1 MSQSSEQK
9 ESLSPL
15 KSALLAV
22 EKMRARLEA
31 IERSNSEPIA
41 IIGLGCRFP
50 GRADTPEAF
59 WRLLNDGTDA
69 VTEIPANRWDVSAFY
84 DARPEAQGKMYTRSG
99 SFLEDIDQFDSGFF
113 GISPRE
119 ATSMDPQQ
127 RLLLE
132 VSWEA
137 LENGGCAPDRLAG
150 SQTGVFIGICNR
162 DYAESYD
169 GAIDATSIDAYSGTG
184 NIFSVA
190 AGRLAYTLG
199 LTGPALAVDTAC
211 SSSLVAIHLACQSL
225 RQKECEMAL
234 AGGVNLILS
243 PLSYIFLARAKAI
256 SADGRCRTFDADATG
271 YGRGEGCGVVVLK
284 RLSDAVAAGDR
295 ILATIR
301 GSAVNHDGRSSGLTV
316 PNGTAQQ
323 RLLRRALENAGVSPH
338 EVSYVETHGTGT
350 PLGDPIEVGAIATV
364 LGTGRPHDR
373 PLLIG
378 SVKTNIGHLEAAAGV
393 ASLIKVVLSFS
404 HD

>member
-119 ATSMDPQQ
+119 ATSM
-127 RLLLE
+127 
-132 VSWEA
+132 
-137 LENGGCAPDRLAG
+137 
-150 SQTGVFIGICNR
+150 
-162 DYAESYD
+162 
-169 GAIDATSIDAYSGTG
+169 
-184 NIFSVA
+184 
-190 AGRLAYTLG
+190 
-199 LTGPALAVDTAC
+199 
-211 SSSLVAIHLACQSL
+211 
-225 RQKECEMAL
+225 
-234 AGGVNLILS
+234 
-243 PLSYIFLARAKAI
+243 AK
-256 SADGRCRTFDADATG
+256 SA
-271 YGRGEGCGVVVLK
+271 
-284 RLSDAVAAGDR
+284 
-295 ILATIR
+295 
-301 GSAVNHDGRSSGLTV
+301 
-316 PNGTAQQ
+316 
-323 RLLRRALENAGVSPH
+323 
-338 EVSYVETHGTGT
+338 
-350 PLGDPIEVGAIATV
+350 
-364 LGTGRPHDR
+364 
-373 PLLIG
+373 
-378 SVKTNIGHLEAAAGV
+378 
-393 ASLIKVVLSFS
+393 
-404 HD
+404 